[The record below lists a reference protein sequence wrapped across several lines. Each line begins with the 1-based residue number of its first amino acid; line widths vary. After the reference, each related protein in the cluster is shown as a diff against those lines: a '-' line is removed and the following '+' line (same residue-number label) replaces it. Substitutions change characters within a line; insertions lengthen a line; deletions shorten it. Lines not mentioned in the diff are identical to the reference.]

1 MNILERNVTDTFMR
15 LNESLKVCLM
25 NKIVFKTTRRVSME
39 KFWYNIIVA
48 DKYSMNTKY
57 IGNLHE
63 CLLLEVRIGELMRAK
78 KTFYVNHFEDERCVL
93 IEKYVDGKRVY

>member
-1 MNILERNVTDTFMR
+1 
-15 LNESLKVCLM
+15 
-25 NKIVFKTTRRVSME
+25 ME
-39 KFWYNIIVA
+39 KFWYNIIVV

-78 KTFYVNHFEDERCVL
+78 KTFYVNHFEDERCTL
-93 IEKYVDGKRVY
+93 IEYYVDGKRVY